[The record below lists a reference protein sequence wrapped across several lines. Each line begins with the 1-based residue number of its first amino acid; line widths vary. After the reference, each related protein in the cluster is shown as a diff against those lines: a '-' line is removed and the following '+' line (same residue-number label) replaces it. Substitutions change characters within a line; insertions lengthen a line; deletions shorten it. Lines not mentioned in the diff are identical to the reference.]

1 MIPASG
7 PGPSLQ
13 SSGIEM
19 YNDFAVGDSLK
30 ELCYNQ
36 DNFSVDSEAA
46 AFVVIL
52 YNLLTR

>member
-1 MIPASG
+1 MIPTLGSA
-7 PGPSLQ
+7 GPSLQ

-36 DNFSVDSEAA
+36 DNFSIDS
-46 AFVVIL
+46 
-52 YNLLTR
+52 